1 MGITRRDFLKVL
13 GVSTLPLLNF
23 KNIIKENKE
32 LEFKIITA
40 KPVESLVLLL
50 NQLKNSGE
58 KKIALYG
65 VNGEALNIMK
75 YVLNRTKTGIY
86 KGGSNSFWSS
96 SLMAVLEVRRVAYT
110 EPGFTMISDNRIID
124 PRTGIFS
131 GIAKKVY
138 TENKADYEITLK
150 VSSIT
155 ADKGVKNPGSKVKI
169 MINGKTKG
177 FMNLSKNEKL
187 SFSTDLGKI
196 RIVSEAGR
204 VRVEESSCKHKI
216 CMHRGAISN
225 SGEKLICA
233 PQKVI
238 VEVVGKS
245 IVDSIV
251 G

>member
-23 KNIIKENKE
+23 KNIINDNKE

-58 KKIALYG
+58 KNISLYG
-65 VNGEALNIMK
+65 VNGEALNILK
-75 YVLNRTKTGIY
+75 YVLNRTKSGIY
-86 KGGSNSFWSS
+86 KGGSNSLWNS
-96 SLMAVLEVRRVAYT
+96 SLMAVLEVKRVAYT
-110 EPGFTMISDNRIID
+110 KPGFTMLSDNRILD
-124 PRTGIFS
+124 PRTGAFS
-131 GIAKKVY
+131 NIAGKIY
-138 TENKADYEITLK
+138 SEDKADYEITLK
-150 VSSIT
+150 ISSI
-155 ADKGVKNPGSKVKI
+155 ADKTVKKPGTKAKI
-169 MINGKTKG
+169 LINGRTKG
-177 FMNLSKNEKL
+177 FINLSKNEKL
-187 SFSTDLGKI
+187 SFSTNLGKI
-196 RIVSEAGR
+196 KIVSESGK

-225 SGEKLICA
+225 GGEKLICA